1 MKKLLLAVLV
11 LLLLVVSFGGGYYL
25 AGGGLPGVTAQA
37 AKDGPAPAGGAAG
50 TANGTAPAGAPASAS
65 ANAPANA
72 PAGTKAADGK
82 DAKDAKGAPGETPPP
97 DIPVRPAAATA
108 KGGTVYAVELGAF
121 RSPDN
126 AKAFAGVMQE
136 RGLPVSIVETVD
148 AGGRPWLRVR
158 AGSFADLWQAEAR
171 RPEYERVAG
180 IGGVVVGE
188 TSPAAPAAPP

>member
-11 LLLLVVSFGGGYYL
+11 LLLLVVAFGGGYYL
-25 AGGGLPGVTAQA
+25 AGGGLPGVTAQT

-50 TANGTAPAGAPASAS
+50 AANGTAPAGAPA
-65 ANAPANA
+65 NA
-72 PAGTKAADGK
+72 PAGTKAVEGK
-82 DAKDAKGAPGETPPP
+82 DATDAKGAPGENPPP
-97 DIPVRPAAATA
+97 DIPVRPAAAAA

-136 RGLPVSIVETVD
+136 RGLPMSIVETVD

-158 AGSFADLWQAEAR
+158 VGSFADLWQAEAR
-171 RPEYERVAG
+171 RLEYERVAG

-188 TSPAAPAAPP
+188 TSPAAPPAPP

>member
-11 LLLLVVSFGGGYYL
+11 LLLLVVAFGGGYYL
-25 AGGGLPGVTAQA
+25 AGGGLPGGATQA
-37 AKDGPAPAGGAAG
+37 AKDGPAPAGGTAG
-50 TANGTAPAGAPASAS
+50 AANGTAPAGAPANTPAS
-65 ANAPANA
+65 A

-82 DAKDAKGAPGETPPP
+82 DAKDAKGAPGEPPLP
-97 DIPVRPAAATA
+97 DIPVRPAAATP
-108 KGGTVYAVELGAF
+108 KGSTVYAVELGAF

-126 AKAFAGVMQE
+126 AKAFARVMQD
-136 RGLPVSIVETVD
+136 RGLPMSIVETVD
-148 AGGRPWLRVR
+148 AGGRSWMRVR

-188 TSPAAPAAPP
+188 TFPAAPAAAP

>member
-11 LLLLVVSFGGGYYL
+11 LLLLVVAFGGGYYL
-25 AGGGLPGVTAQA
+25 AGGGLPGITAQA
-37 AKDGPAPAGGAAG
+37 GKDGSVPAGAAAGAADG
-50 TANGTAPAGAPASAS
+50 NAPASA
-65 ANAPANA
+65 PANA
-72 PAGTKAADGK
+72 AAGTKAADGK
-82 DAKDAKGAPGETPPP
+82 DAKDGKGAPGETPPP

>member
-11 LLLLVVSFGGGYYL
+11 LLLLVVAFGGGYYL

-37 AKDGPAPAGGAAG
+37 AKDGPAPAEAAAG
-50 TANGTAPAGAPASAS
+50 NAPASA
-65 ANAPANA
+65 PASA
-72 PAGTKAADGK
+72 PAGTKAPDGK
-82 DAKDAKGAPGETPPP
+82 DAKDAKGAPGEPPPP

-126 AKAFAGVMQE
+126 AKAFARVMQE
-136 RGLPVSIVETVD
+136 RGLPMSIVETVD

-188 TSPAAPAAPP
+188 TFPAAPAAAP

>member
-11 LLLLVVSFGGGYYL
+11 LLLLVVAFGGGYYL
-25 AGGGLPGVTAQA
+25 AGGGFPGGTAQA
-37 AKDGPAPAGGAAG
+37 AKDGQAPAGGVAG
-50 TANGTAPAGAPASAS
+50 AANGTAPAGAPAT
-65 ANAPANA
+65 A
-72 PAGTKAADGK
+72 PAGTKAAGGR
-82 DAKDAKGAPGETPPP
+82 DAKDAKGVPEENPPP
-97 DIPVRPAAATA
+97 AIPVRPATATA

-188 TSPAAPAAPP
+188 TSPAAPAAAP

>member
-1 MKKLLLAVLV
+1 MKKILLAVLV
-11 LLLLVVSFGGGYYL
+11 LLLLVVAFGGGYYL

-37 AKDGPAPAGGAAG
+37 AKDGPVPAEGAAG
-50 TANGTAPAGAPASAS
+50 AANGNAPASVPASAPAAAPAGAK
-65 ANAPANA
+65 
-72 PAGTKAADGK
+72 TADGK

-97 DIPVRPAAATA
+97 DIPVRPAAVTA
-108 KGGTVYAVELGAF
+108 KGGTVYAVELGVF

-136 RGLPVSIVETVD
+136 RGLPVSIVETLD

>member
-1 MKKLLLAVLV
+1 MKKVLLAVLV
-11 LLLLVVSFGGGYYL
+11 LLLLVVAFGGGYYL

-37 AKDGPAPAGGAAG
+37 AKDASAPAGGAAG
-50 TANGTAPAGAPASAS
+50 AANGIAPAGAPAEAKS
-65 ANAPANA
+65 
-72 PAGTKAADGK
+72 ADGK
-82 DAKDAKGAPGETPPP
+82 DAKDAKGAPKETSPP

-108 KGGTVYAVELGAF
+108 KGGTVYAVELGVF

-136 RGLPVSIVETVD
+136 RGLPVSIVETLD

-188 TSPAAPAAPP
+188 TSPAAAAAPP

>member
-1 MKKLLLAVLV
+1 MKKLLLAMLV
-11 LLLLVVSFGGGYYL
+11 LLLLVVAFGGGYYL

-50 TANGTAPAGAPASAS
+50 TANGTAQAGAPASAS
-65 ANAPANA
+65 ANA

-82 DAKDAKGAPGETPPP
+82 DAKDAKGAPGEIPPP
-97 DIPVRPAAATA
+97 DIPVRPAAVTA

-136 RGLPVSIVETVD
+136 RGLPVSIIETVD

-188 TSPAAPAAPP
+188 TSPAATAAPP